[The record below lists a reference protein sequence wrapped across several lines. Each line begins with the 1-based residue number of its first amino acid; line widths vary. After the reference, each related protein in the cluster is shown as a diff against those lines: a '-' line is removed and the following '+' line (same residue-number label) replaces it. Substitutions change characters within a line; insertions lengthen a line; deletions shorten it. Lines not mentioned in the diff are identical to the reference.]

1 MAVTLHVMDAEL
13 VINSTSA
20 GVDIALLEDGQLVE
34 LHRDRG
40 DVQYAVGDIYVGR
53 VRKVMPNLN
62 AGFVDVGHGKDAFLH
77 HSDLGPQFKTQ
88 QIWVKRVMSG
98 KQPTSD
104 ISQFK
109 REEDIDR
116 KGKMKDHVS
125 ASQLV
130 LVQVAKEPISTKGPR
145 LTAEVSLPGRYLVLV
160 PFSDKVS
167 LSSRIKGEKERNRL
181 KRLMQSI
188 QPPGF
193 GIIVRTVAENKGSA
207 DLHSDLED
215 LVSRWK
221 KLYDNLKSAKPG
233 KRVLGEVNKVSVVMR
248 DVMTP
253 DCKTIHVNDPRVA
266 DEVKEFLVGSGSGD
280 ESMVKVSR
288 AKDLF
293 NAMSIHRQI
302 KAAFGRQVNL
312 RSGSYLVLEQTEAM
326 HVIDVNS
333 GGRKKGASSQEENAL
348 ITNLDV
354 VEEIARL
361 LRLRDIGGI
370 IAIDFIDMAKREHN
384 KQLTDAMKE
393 AMKRDKA
400 KHNISSPSRFGV
412 MEMTR
417 QRVRDVAEVATQDA
431 CPACNGSGKVEASIL
446 ITERIESALKY
457 LAEGENRTRMTLM
470 VHPMLEAYLT
480 QGWWKSIRRQW
491 QKAMDIKLAIESN
504 SNLEILEYHIHN
516 ALGEEITPD

>member
-1 MAVTLHVMDAEL
+1 MDAEL
-13 VINSTSA
+13 VINSTSS
-20 GVDIALLEDGQLVE
+20 GVEIALLEDGQLVE

-40 DVQYAVGDIYVGR
+40 DVRYAVGDIYVGR

-77 HSDLGPQFKTQ
+77 HQDLGPQFKTQ
-88 QIWVKRVMSG
+88 QAWLKRVMAG
-98 KQPTSD
+98 KQPVAD
-104 ISQFK
+104 IRQFK
-109 REEDIDR
+109 READIER
-116 KGKMKDHVS
+116 KGKMKDYVS

-145 LTAEVSLPGRYLVLV
+145 LTSEVSLPGRYLVLV

-193 GIIVRTVAENKGSA
+193 GIIVRTVAEDKGSA
-207 DLHSDLED
+207 DLHSDLEE
-215 LVSRWK
+215 LVARWGELHK
-221 KLYDNLKSAKPG
+221 NLRNAKPG
-233 KRVLGEVNKVSVVMR
+233 KRVLGEVNKTSAVLR
-248 DVMTP
+248 DILNA
-253 DCKTIHVNDPRVA
+253 DIKTIHVNDPRSA
-266 DEVKEFLVGSGSGD
+266 DEVKEFLVGSKSGD
-280 ESMVKVSR
+280 EGMVKLHR
-288 AKDLF
+288 TKDLF
-293 NAMSIHRQI
+293 NDMSIHRQI

-312 RSGSYLVLEQTEAM
+312 KSGSYLVLEQTEAM

-354 VEEIARL
+354 VPEIARL
-361 LRLRDIGGI
+361 LRLRDMGGI

-400 KHNISSPSRFGV
+400 KHNIMAPSRFGV

-417 QRVRDVAEVATQDA
+417 QRVREVADVATQDA
-431 CPACNGSGKVEASIL
+431 CPSCNGSGKIQASIL
-446 ITERIESALKY
+446 ITDKIERSLQY
-457 LAEGENRTRMTLM
+457 LAEGEGRKTLNLV
-470 VHPMLEAYLT
+470 VHPMLEAYLL
-480 QGWWKSIRRQW
+480 QGWWW
-491 QKAMDIKLAIESN
+491 QTIKRGWEKKFGLKLTVDSN
-504 SNLEILEYHIHN
+504 SSMEIMEFHIFN
-516 ALGEEITPD
+516 SLGEEVTLD

>member
-1 MAVTLHVMDAEL
+1 MDAEL
-13 VINSTSA
+13 VINSTPA

-77 HSDLGPQFKTQ
+77 HSDLGPQFQTQ

-109 REEDIDR
+109 READIDR
-116 KGKMKDHVS
+116 KGKMKDYVS

-167 LSSRIKGEKERNRL
+167 LSSRIKGDKERTRL
-181 KRLMQSI
+181 RRLMQSI

-207 DLHSDLED
+207 DLHSDLSD
-215 LVSRWK
+215 LVDRWK
-221 KLYDNLKSAKPG
+221 KLYDNLKNGKPG
-233 KRVLGEVNKVSVVMR
+233 KRVLGEVNKVSVVLR
-248 DVMTP
+248 DVMSS
-253 DCKTIHVNDPRVA
+253 DCKAIHVNDPRVA
-266 DEVKEFLVGSGSGD
+266 DEVKEFVANIKAGD
-280 ESMVKVSR
+280 DSMVKISR

-293 NAMSIHRQI
+293 NAMSLHRQI

-312 RSGSYLVLEQTEAM
+312 RSGSYLIVEQTEAM

-354 VEEIARL
+354 VNEIARV
-361 LRLRDIGGI
+361 LRLRDMGGI

-384 KQLTDAMKE
+384 KQLTDALRA
-393 AMKRDKA
+393 AMKNDKA
-400 KHNISSPSRFGV
+400 KHNIAVPSRFGV
-412 MEMTR
+412 VELTR
-417 QRVRDVAEVATQDA
+417 QRVRDVAQVSATDA
-431 CPACNGSGKVEASIL
+431 CPACNGTGKVEASIL
-446 ITERIESALKY
+446 ITDRIDSALKY
-457 LAEGENRTRMTLM
+457 LAEGENRKRMTLM
-470 VHPMLEAYLT
+470 THPILEAYIT
-480 QGWWKSIRRQW
+480 KGWWKSIRKEW
-491 QKAMDIKLAIESN
+491 EKSLGIKLSIESN
-504 SNLEILEYHIHN
+504 SNLEILEYHVYN
-516 ALGEEITPD
+516 ALGEDVTPD

>member
-1 MAVTLHVMDAEL
+1 MDAEL
-13 VINSTSA
+13 VINSTSS
-20 GVDIALLEDGQLVE
+20 GVEIALLENGQLVE

-40 DVQYAVGDIYVGR
+40 DVRYSVGDIYVGR

-77 HSDLGPQFKTQ
+77 HQDLGPQFKTQ
-88 QIWVKRVMSG
+88 QAWLKRVMAG
-98 KQPTSD
+98 KQPVAD
-104 ISQFK
+104 IRQFK
-109 REEDIDR
+109 READIER
-116 KGKMKDHVS
+116 KGKMKDYVS

-145 LTAEVSLPGRYLVLV
+145 LTSEVSLPGRYLVLV

-193 GIIVRTVAENKGSA
+193 GIIVRTVAEDKGSA
-207 DLHSDLED
+207 DLHSDLEE
-215 LVSRWK
+215 LVARWSELHK
-221 KLYDNLKSAKPG
+221 NLRNAKPG
-233 KRVLGEVNKVSVVMR
+233 KRVLGEVNKTSAVLR
-248 DVMTP
+248 DILNA
-253 DCKTIHVNDPRVA
+253 DIKTIHVNDPRSA
-266 DEVKEFLVGSGSGD
+266 DEVKEFLVGSKSGD
-280 ESMVKVSR
+280 EGMVKLHR
-288 AKDLF
+288 TKDLF
-293 NAMSIHRQI
+293 NDMSIHRQI

-312 RSGSYLVLEQTEAM
+312 KSGSYLVLEQTEAM

-354 VEEIARL
+354 VPEIARL
-361 LRLRDIGGI
+361 LRLRDMGGI

-400 KHNISSPSRFGV
+400 KHNIMSPSRFGV

-417 QRVRDVAEVATQDA
+417 QRVREVADVATQDA
-431 CPACNGSGKVEASIL
+431 CPSCNGSGKIQASIL
-446 ITERIESALKY
+446 ITDKIERSLQY
-457 LAEGENRTRMTLM
+457 LAEGEGRKTLNLV
-470 VHPMLEAYLT
+470 VHPMLEAYLL
-480 QGWWKSIRRQW
+480 QGWWW
-491 QKAMDIKLAIESN
+491 QTIKRGWEKKFGLKLTVDSN
-504 SNLEILEYHIHN
+504 SSMEIMEFHIFN
-516 ALGEEITPD
+516 SLGEEVTLD

>member
-1 MAVTLHVMDAEL
+1 MDAEL
-13 VINSTSA
+13 VINSTSS
-20 GVDIALLEDGQLVE
+20 GVEIALLEDGQLVE

-40 DVQYAVGDIYVGR
+40 DVRYAVGDIYVGR

-77 HSDLGPQFKTQ
+77 HQDLGPQFKTQ
-88 QIWVKRVMSG
+88 QAWLKRVMAG
-98 KQPTSD
+98 KQPVAD
-104 ISQFK
+104 IRQFK
-109 REEDIDR
+109 READIER
-116 KGKMKDHVS
+116 KGKMKDYVS

-145 LTAEVSLPGRYLVLV
+145 LTSEVSLPGRYLVLV

-193 GIIVRTVAENKGSA
+193 GIIVRTVAEDKGSA
-207 DLHSDLED
+207 DLHSDLEE
-215 LVSRWK
+215 LVARWGELHK
-221 KLYDNLKSAKPG
+221 NLRNAKPG
-233 KRVLGEVNKVSVVMR
+233 KRVLGEVNKTSAVLR
-248 DVMTP
+248 DILNA
-253 DCKTIHVNDPRVA
+253 DIKTIHVNDPRSA
-266 DEVKEFLVGSGSGD
+266 DEVKEFLVGSKSG
-280 ESMVKVSR
+280 EEGMVKLHR
-288 AKDLF
+288 TKDLF
-293 NAMSIHRQI
+293 NDMSIHRQI

-312 RSGSYLVLEQTEAM
+312 KSGSYLVLEQTEAM

-333 GGRKKGASSQEENAL
+333 GGRKKGASSQEAKAL

-354 VEEIARL
+354 VPEIARL
-361 LRLRDIGGI
+361 LRLRDMGGI

-400 KHNISSPSRFGV
+400 KHNIMAPSRFGV

-417 QRVRDVAEVATQDA
+417 QRVREVADVATQDA
-431 CPACNGSGKVEASIL
+431 CPSCNGSGKIQASIL
-446 ITERIESALKY
+446 ITDKIERSLQY
-457 LAEGENRTRMTLM
+457 LAEGEGRKTLNLV
-470 VHPMLEAYLT
+470 VHPMLEAYLL
-480 QGWWKSIRRQW
+480 QGWWW
-491 QKAMDIKLAIESN
+491 QTIKRGWEKKFGLKLTVDSN
-504 SNLEILEYHIHN
+504 SSMEIMEFHIFN
-516 ALGEEITPD
+516 SLGEEVTLD

>member
-1 MAVTLHVMDAEL
+1 
-13 VINSTSA
+13 
-20 GVDIALLEDGQLVE
+20 
-34 LHRDRG
+34 
-40 DVQYAVGDIYVGR
+40 
-53 VRKVMPNLN
+53 
-62 AGFVDVGHGKDAFLH
+62 
-77 HSDLGPQFKTQ
+77 
-88 QIWVKRVMSG
+88 
-98 KQPTSD
+98 
-104 ISQFK
+104 
-109 REEDIDR
+109 
-116 KGKMKDHVS
+116 MK
-125 ASQLV
+125 
-130 LVQVAKEPISTKGPR
+130 
-145 LTAEVSLPGRYLVLV
+145 
-160 PFSDKVS
+160 
-167 LSSRIKGEKERNRL
+167 KGEKERNRL

>member
-1 MAVTLHVMDAEL
+1 MDVEL

-40 DVQYAVGDIYVGR
+40 DVNYAVGDMYVGR

-77 HSDLGPQFKTQ
+77 HQDLGPQYKTQ
-88 QIWVKRVMSG
+88 QQWVKRVMSG
-98 KQPTSD
+98 KQPTAD

-109 REEDIDR
+109 REPDIER
-116 KGKMKDHVS
+116 KGKMKDYVS

-167 LSSRIKGEKERNRL
+167 LSSRIKGEKERTRL

-207 DLHSDLED
+207 DLHNDLEE
-215 LVSRWK
+215 LVARWG
-221 KLYDNLKSAKPG
+221 KLYENLRNAKPG
-233 KRVLGEVNKVSVVMR
+233 KRVLGEVNKTSAVLR
-248 DVMTP
+248 DILTP
-253 DCKTIHVNDPRVA
+253 ECQTIHVNDPRIA
-266 DEVKEFLVGSGSGD
+266 DEVKEFLIGSKSGD
-280 ESMVKVSR
+280 EGMVKLNR

-293 NAMSIHRQI
+293 NTMSIHRQI

-312 RSGSYLVLEQTEAM
+312 KSGSYLVIEQTEAM

-354 VEEIARL
+354 VEEIARV
-361 LRLRDIGGI
+361 LRLRDMGGI

-384 KQLTDAMKE
+384 KQLTDALKA

-400 KHNISSPSRFGV
+400 KHNISAPSRFGV
-412 MEMTR
+412 VEMTR
-417 QRVRDVAEVATQDA
+417 QRVREVAEVATQDA
-431 CPACNGSGKVEASIL
+431 CPSCNGTGKVQASIL
-446 ITERIESALKY
+446 ITDKIESSLQY
-457 LAEGENRTRMTLM
+457 LSEGEGRKRLTLM
-470 VHPMLEAYLT
+470 LHPILEAYIT
-480 QGWWKSIRRQW
+480 QGWWRSIRRTW
-491 QKAMDIKLAIESN
+491 EKKFGMKLAIESN
-504 SNLEILEYHIHN
+504 SSMEILEFHVYN
-516 ALGEEITPD
+516 ALGEEVTLD

>member
-1 MAVTLHVMDAEL
+1 MDAEL
-13 VINSTSA
+13 VINSTST
-20 GVDIALLEDGQLVE
+20 GVDIALLEGGQLVE

-40 DVQYAVGDIYVGR
+40 DVQYSVGDIYVGR

-77 HSDLGPQFKTQ
+77 HSDLGPQFQTQ
-88 QIWVKRVMSG
+88 QVWVKRVMSG
-98 KQPTSD
+98 KQPTSE
-104 ISQFK
+104 IRQFK

-116 KGKMKDHVS
+116 KGKMKDYVS

-167 LSSRIKGEKERNRL
+167 LSSRIKGDKERNRL

-221 KLYDNLKSAKPG
+221 KLYENLKSAKPG

-253 DCKTIHVNDPRVA
+253 DCKTIHVNNPRVA
-266 DEVKEFLVGSGSGD
+266 DEVKEFLVGNGSGE
-280 ESMVKVSR
+280 ESMVKLSP

-302 KAAFGRQVNL
+302 KA
-312 RSGSYLVLEQTEAM
+312 
-326 HVIDVNS
+326 
-333 GGRKKGASSQEENAL
+333 
-348 ITNLDV
+348 
-354 VEEIARL
+354 
-361 LRLRDIGGI
+361 
-370 IAIDFIDMAKREHN
+370 
-384 KQLTDAMKE
+384 
-393 AMKRDKA
+393 
-400 KHNISSPSRFGV
+400 
-412 MEMTR
+412 
-417 QRVRDVAEVATQDA
+417 
-431 CPACNGSGKVEASIL
+431 
-446 ITERIESALKY
+446 
-457 LAEGENRTRMTLM
+457 
-470 VHPMLEAYLT
+470 
-480 QGWWKSIRRQW
+480 
-491 QKAMDIKLAIESN
+491 
-504 SNLEILEYHIHN
+504 
-516 ALGEEITPD
+516 

>member
-1 MAVTLHVMDAEL
+1 MDVEL
-13 VINSTSA
+13 LINSTSS

-40 DVQYAVGDIYVGR
+40 EVNYAVGDMYVGR

-77 HSDLGPQFKTQ
+77 HQDLGPQYKTQ
-88 QIWVKRVMSG
+88 QQWVKRVMSG
-98 KQPTSD
+98 KQPTAD
-104 ISQFK
+104 ISKFK
-109 REEDIDR
+109 REPDIER
-116 KGKMKDHVS
+116 KGKMKDYVS

-207 DLHSDLED
+207 DLHNDLEE
-215 LVSRWK
+215 LVARWGQ
-221 KLYDNLKSAKPG
+221 LFENLKKAKPG
-233 KRVLGEVNKVSVVMR
+233 KRVLGEVNKTSAVLR
-248 DVMTP
+248 DVLTP
-253 DCKTIHVNDPRVA
+253 ACQTIHVNDPRIA
-266 DEVKEFLVGSGSGD
+266 DEVKEFLIGSKSGD
-280 ESMVKVSR
+280 ESMVKLSR

-293 NAMSIHRQI
+293 NSMSIHRQI

-312 RSGSYLVLEQTEAM
+312 RSGSYLVIEQTEAM

-354 VEEIARL
+354 VDEIARL
-361 LRLRDIGGI
+361 LRLRDMGGI

-384 KQLTDAMKE
+384 KQLTDALKA

-400 KHNISSPSRFGV
+400 KHNIAAPSRFGV
-412 MEMTR
+412 VELTR
-417 QRVRDVAEVATQDA
+417 QRVREVANVATQDA
-431 CPACNGSGKVEASIL
+431 CPACDGTGKVQASIL
-446 ITERIESALKY
+446 ITDKIESSLQY
-457 LAEGENRTRMTLM
+457 LAEGEGRTRLTLM
-470 VHPMLEAYLT
+470 MHPILEAYVT
-480 QGWWKSIRRQW
+480 KGWWRSIRRNWEKQFG
-491 QKAMDIKLAIESN
+491 MKLAIESN
-504 SNLEILEYHIHN
+504 SSMEILEFHVYN
-516 ALGEEITPD
+516 ALGEEVTLD

>member
-1 MAVTLHVMDAEL
+1 MDAEL

-109 REEDIDR
+109 READIER
-116 KGKMKDHVS
+116 KGKMKDYVS

-145 LTAEVSLPGRYLVLV
+145 LNAEVSLPGRYLVLV

-167 LSSRIKGEKERNRL
+167 LSSRIKGDKERNRL

-221 KLYDNLKSAKPG
+221 KLYDNLKAAKPG

-253 DCKTIHVNDPRVA
+253 ACKTIHVNNPRVA

-280 ESMVKVSR
+280 ESMVKLSR

-293 NAMSIHRQI
+293 NNMSIHRQI

-384 KQLTDAMKE
+384 KQLTDAMRA

-400 KHNISSPSRFGV
+400 KHNISTPSRFGV

-457 LAEGENRTRMTLM
+457 LAEGENRKRMTLM

-480 QGWWKSIRRQW
+480 QGWFKSIRRQW
-491 QKAMDIKLAIESN
+491 QKTLDIKLGIESN

>member
-1 MAVTLHVMDAEL
+1 
-13 VINSTSA
+13 
-20 GVDIALLEDGQLVE
+20 
-34 LHRDRG
+34 
-40 DVQYAVGDIYVGR
+40 
-53 VRKVMPNLN
+53 
-62 AGFVDVGHGKDAFLH
+62 
-77 HSDLGPQFKTQ
+77 
-88 QIWVKRVMSG
+88 
-98 KQPTSD
+98 
-104 ISQFK
+104 
-109 REEDIDR
+109 
-116 KGKMKDHVS
+116 
-125 ASQLV
+125 
-130 LVQVAKEPISTKGPR
+130 
-145 LTAEVSLPGRYLVLV
+145 
-160 PFSDKVS
+160 
-167 LSSRIKGEKERNRL
+167 
-181 KRLMQSI
+181 
-188 QPPGF
+188 
-193 GIIVRTVAENKGSA
+193 
-207 DLHSDLED
+207 
-215 LVSRWK
+215 
-221 KLYDNLKSAKPG
+221 
-233 KRVLGEVNKVSVVMR
+233 
-248 DVMTP
+248 
-253 DCKTIHVNDPRVA
+253 VA

-280 ESMVKVSR
+280 ESMVKLSR

-293 NAMSIHRQI
+293 NNMSIHRQI

-384 KQLTDAMKE
+384 KQLTDSMRA

-400 KHNISSPSRFGV
+400 KHNISTPSRFGV

-457 LAEGENRTRMTLM
+457 LAEGENRKRMTLM

-480 QGWWKSIRRQW
+480 KGWFKSIRRQW
-491 QKAMDIKLAIESN
+491 QKTLDIKLDIESN

>member
-1 MAVTLHVMDAEL
+1 MDAEL
-13 VINSTSA
+13 VINSTSS
-20 GVDIALLEDGQLVE
+20 GVEIALLEGGQLVE

-40 DVQYAVGDIYVGR
+40 DVRYAVGDIYVGR

-77 HSDLGPQFKTQ
+77 HQDLGPQFNTQ
-88 QIWVKRVMSG
+88 QAWLKRVMAG
-98 KQPTSD
+98 KQPVAD

-109 REEDIDR
+109 READIER
-116 KGKMKDHVS
+116 KGKMKDYVS

-145 LTAEVSLPGRYLVLV
+145 LTSEVSLPGRYLVLV

-193 GIIVRTVAENKGSA
+193 GIIVRTVAEDKGSA
-207 DLHSDLED
+207 DLHSDLEE
-215 LVSRWK
+215 LVARWGELHK
-221 KLYDNLKSAKPG
+221 NLRNAKPG
-233 KRVLGEVNKVSVVMR
+233 KRVLGEVNKTSAVLR
-248 DVMTP
+248 DVLNA
-253 DCKTIHVNDPRVA
+253 DIKTIHVNDPRSA
-266 DEVKEFLVGSGSGD
+266 DEVKEFLVGSKSGD
-280 ESMVKVSR
+280 EGMVKLHR
-288 AKDLF
+288 TKDLF
-293 NAMSIHRQI
+293 NDMSIHRQI

-312 RSGSYLVLEQTEAM
+312 KSGSYLVLEQTEAM

-354 VEEIARL
+354 VPEIARL
-361 LRLRDIGGI
+361 LRLRDMGGI

-400 KHNISSPSRFGV
+400 KHNIMAPSRFGV

-417 QRVRDVAEVATQDA
+417 QRVREVADVATQDA
-431 CPACNGSGKVEASIL
+431 CPSCNGSGKIQASIL
-446 ITERIESALKY
+446 ITDKIERSLQY
-457 LAEGENRTRMTLM
+457 LAEGEGRKTLNLV
-470 VHPMLEAYLT
+470 VHPMLEAYLL
-480 QGWWKSIRRQW
+480 QGWWWKSIKRGW
-491 QKAMDIKLAIESN
+491 EKKFGLKLTVDSN
-504 SNLEILEYHIHN
+504 SSMEIMEFHIFN
-516 ALGEEITPD
+516 SLGEEVTLD